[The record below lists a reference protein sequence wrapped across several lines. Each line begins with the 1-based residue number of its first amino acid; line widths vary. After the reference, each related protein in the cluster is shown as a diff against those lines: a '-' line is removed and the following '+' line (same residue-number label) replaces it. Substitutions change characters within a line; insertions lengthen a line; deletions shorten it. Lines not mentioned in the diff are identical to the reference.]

1 MQVICDKKECSFC
14 SDNGFCTKEFVVIRP
29 FAVCSEWYNKNG
41 QPFIEQLSV
50 ALEREFKEYDNNRNN
65 SSDTVDSSTND
76 SGSSTTDDISTDTDN
91 SEQNKTYKDTGVT
104 NETD

>member
-29 FAVCSEWYNKNG
+29 FGVCSEWYNNNG
-41 QPFIEQLSV
+41 QPFVEQLSV

-65 SSDTVDSSTND
+65 SSNTVVSSTND
-76 SGSSTTDDISTDTDN
+76 SGSSTTDDISIDTDN
-91 SEQNKTYKDTGVT
+91 SEQNKKKEEEVIG
-104 NETD
+104 N